1 MESFSCGVYYDRIGE
16 NVRRLRLERGITQ
29 EQLAEK
35 AELSLTV
42 IQKIE
47 AGQSGS
53 RTETLIRIALVLN
66 VSLDFLVDIRH
77 TNERNKA
84 QQEAVYL
91 LLKDKSVEE
100 ARYVVAVVDSV
111 FKYKKQFLDDNHIRF
126 NETPGAAYQDI
137 SFQFKVLS
145 LDLIHI

>member
-1 MESFSCGVYYDRIGE
+1 MESFSCGVYYDRIGM
-16 NVRRLRLERGITQ
+16 NVRKLRLERGLTQ

-53 RTETLIRIALVLN
+53 RIETLIRIALVLN
-66 VSLDFLVDIRH
+66 VSLDILVDIRH
-77 TNERNKA
+77 TNEQNKI

-111 FKYKKQFLDDNHIRF
+111 FKYKKQFLD
-126 NETPGAAYQDI
+126 
-137 SFQFKVLS
+137 
-145 LDLIHI
+145 